1 MKDAR
6 RGKPVIDQL
15 RHALPCESVSLA
27 APPKR
32 SSPEVGHATSE
43 RRERPAVGWDRI
55 VDEVAGHYLA
65 QPLSLFGYRLVHS
78 TLQLCLDVLQL
89 TPHAVAPGLPL
100 KHESAAV
107 RSSTDE
113 SEAQEGERF
122 WLSEPAPLSIG
133 RCKAAELNQARFSI
147 EETLCV

>member
-6 RGKPVIDQL
+6 RRKPVIDQL
-15 RHALPCESVSLA
+15 RHAFPCESISLA

-32 SSPEVGHATSE
+32 SSPEIGHVMSE
-43 RRERPAVGWDRI
+43 CRERPAIGWDRI
-55 VDEVAGHYLA
+55 VGEVASHYLA

-78 TLQLCLDVLQL
+78 TLQLYLDVLQL
-89 TPHAVAPGLPL
+89 TPHAVASGLSL
-100 KHESAAV
+100 KHESAAA

-122 WLSEPAPLSIG
+122 WLSKPTLLIPLEIAHDSEMKSPTIP
-133 RCKAAELNQARFSI
+133 I
-147 EETLCV
+147 

>member
-43 RRERPAVGWDRI
+43 RRERPAIGWDRI
-55 VDEVAGHYLA
+55 VGEVASHYLA
-65 QPLSLFGYRLVHS
+65 QPLSLFGYRLGPF
-78 TLQLCLDVLQL
+78 TLQLYLYVLQL
-89 TPHAVAPGLPL
+89 TPHAGGCGLSF
-100 KHESAAV
+100 KGGSA
-107 RSSTDE
+107 R
-113 SEAQEGERF
+113 
-122 WLSEPAPLSIG
+122 
-133 RCKAAELNQARFSI
+133 AR
-147 EETLCV
+147 